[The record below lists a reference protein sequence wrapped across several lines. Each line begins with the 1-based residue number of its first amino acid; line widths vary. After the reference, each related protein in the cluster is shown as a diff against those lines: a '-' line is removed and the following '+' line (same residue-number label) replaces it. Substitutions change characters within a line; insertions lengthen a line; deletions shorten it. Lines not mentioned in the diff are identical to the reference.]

1 SAPVD
6 DPPRLR
12 STSTLGLLLDEAR
25 TEKLD
30 DEARARAW
38 RSIEI
43 AAAAGAVSAGAGAA
57 KSGGLFGKLGA
68 LSLSKIGV
76 ASLVVL
82 LGGVLAVVAWR
93 AHAPAPTAAPAAPT
107 SLVAEL
113 EPPAAAA
120 APAADPAPVAGPAH
134 ASMPSTSA
142 AAAPAPAAAPAVSFP
157 STSKSAP
164 PPEEG
169 RLLLDAKAAL
179 GSDPRRSLALTTAH
193 ARAFPTSALGAERE
207 SIAIDA
213 LARLGRCGEAR
224 ARAQR
229 FLAAFPSSPHRALI
243 TRLEAGCGE

>member
-1 SAPVD
+1 MSARP

-43 AAAAGAVSAGAGAA
+43 AAAAGAVSAGAA

-68 LSLSKIGV
+68 LSLAKIGV

-120 APAADPAPVAGPAH
+120 AAAPAADPAPVAGPAR
-134 ASMPSTSA
+134 ASMRSTR
-142 AAAPAPAAAPAVSFP
+142 APTAPAVSLP
-157 STSKSAP
+157 SSSKSAP

-179 GSDPRRSLALTTAH
+179 GSDPRRSLALTTEH

-224 ARAQR
+224 ARARR
-229 FLAAFPSSPHRALI
+229 FLAVFPSSPHRALI
-243 TRLEAGCGE
+243 NRLEAGCGE